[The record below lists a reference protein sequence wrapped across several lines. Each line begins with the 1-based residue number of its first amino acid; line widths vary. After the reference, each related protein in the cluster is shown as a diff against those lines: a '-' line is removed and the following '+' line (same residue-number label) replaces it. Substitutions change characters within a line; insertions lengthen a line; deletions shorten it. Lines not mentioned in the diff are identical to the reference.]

1 MEEAA
6 GQAGADNKTVGAGA
20 DSAIEPKRALVL
32 WTEVANRVLIETQR
46 SEPFLASQREM
57 IRSTTELRLAQQD
70 LVERFGSQY
79 GFPTRTELDD
89 VHRSLTEMRREL
101 RRMRRA
107 LQDAQ
112 MATPTATSIATPI
125 APSSATSAPVPQSPR
140 TSKRKVKP

>member
-1 MEEAA
+1 MEAA
-6 GQAGADNKTVGAGA
+6 GHASADNKP
-20 DSAIEPKRALVL
+20 IEPKRALAL

-107 LQDAQ
+107 LQEAQ
-112 MATPTATSIATPI
+112 VATSAATS
-125 APSSATSAPVPQSPR
+125 AATAATSAPVPQSPR
-140 TSKRKVKP
+140 NSKRKVKP